1 MNEITTAELKDALWK
16 TQKKWKSTRI
26 DKVHNFYLNDFG
38 SIYDSIT
45 NCPNKAMTN
54 PELNP
59 KWFSQGVTYLLP
71 KSNETNI
78 PKTTDQ

>member
-1 MNEITTAELKDALWK
+1 
-16 TQKKWKSTRI
+16 
-26 DKVHNFYLNDFG
+26 
-38 SIYDSIT
+38 
-45 NCPNKAMTN
+45 MTN